1 MHIEY
6 FSTLHNGRNIHY
18 GVHMQNTPVKD
29 LIDRWPSR
37 AALAS
42 DLEAVIGEP
51 VSVDR
56 VHKWAQAG
64 SIPSGFQAHVIAA
77 ASRRGFEITPEEMV
91 RIHAMPREFAADQKR
106 AS

>member
-1 MHIEY
+1 MEEISIMLVVME
-6 FSTLHNGRNIHY
+6 
-18 GVHMQNTPVKD
+18 NTPVKD

-42 DLEAVIGEP
+42 DLGAVMGEP

-77 ASRRGFEITPEEMV
+77 GDLRGFVITPEEMV
-91 RIHAMPREFAADQKR
+91 QIHAVRRDAVEQK

>member
-1 MHIEY
+1 MEELSIILRGME
-6 FSTLHNGRNIHY
+6 
-18 GVHMQNTPVKD
+18 NTPVKD

-77 ASRRGFEITPEEMV
+77 GNRRGFDITPDEMV
-91 RIHAMPREFAADQKR
+91 RAHAVRRDVQPEQAR

>member
-1 MHIEY
+1 MEEISIMLAIME
-6 FSTLHNGRNIHY
+6 
-18 GVHMQNTPVKD
+18 NTPVKD

-37 AALAS
+37 AALAA

-56 VHKWAQAG
+56 VHKWAQAN

-77 ASRRGFEITPEEMV
+77 GSRRGFNITPDEMV
-91 RIHAMPREFAADQKR
+91 QMHAVARDAHTDQAR

>member
-1 MHIEY
+1 MEK
-6 FSTLHNGRNIHY
+6 
-18 GVHMQNTPVKD
+18 TPVRD

-42 DLEAVIGEP
+42 DLEVVTGEP

-77 ASRRGFEITPEEMV
+77 AGLRGFQITPDEMV
-91 RIHAMPREFAADQKR
+91 RIHALRREAFERK

>member
-1 MHIEY
+1 MEEMSIMFVFME
-6 FSTLHNGRNIHY
+6 
-18 GVHMQNTPVKD
+18 NTPVKD

-37 AALAS
+37 AALAA

-56 VHKWAQAG
+56 VHKWAQAN

-77 ASRRGFEITPEEMV
+77 GDRRGFNITPDEMV
-91 RIHAMPREFAADQKR
+91 QMHAVGREANSDQRK

>member
-1 MHIEY
+1 MLRGME
-6 FSTLHNGRNIHY
+6 
-18 GVHMQNTPVKD
+18 NTRVKD

-37 AALAS
+37 AALAA

-56 VHKWAQAG
+56 VHKWAQAD

-77 ASRRGFEITPEEMV
+77 GQRRGFDISPEQMV
-91 RIHAMPREFAADQKR
+91 RIHAVP
-106 AS
+106 ASSHSEAPNA

>member
-1 MHIEY
+1 MEELSITVRGME
-6 FSTLHNGRNIHY
+6 
-18 GVHMQNTPVKD
+18 NTPVKN

-42 DLEAVIGEP
+42 DLEAVMGEP

-77 ASRRGFEITPEEMV
+77 GARRGLQITSEEMV
-91 RIHAMPREFAADQKR
+91 QIHAVRRDSVDRK